1 MKTPS
6 FWYPSPASRPPLL
19 ARILAPLASLYAAGA
34 RFHRDHATPHSVA
47 IPVICLG
54 NLVAGGSGKTP
65 TAIALMKLLKDRTM
79 FLSPAF
85 VTRGYRGKITGP
97 ERVDDSNNAV
107 FWGDEALLLARHA
120 TTYVAANRFQGADHA
135 RFNGADAVL
144 LDDGLQ
150 NYDLQKT
157 VSFAVIDA
165 RMGFGNGRVIPAG
178 PLRQPL
184 ADGLSSADA
193 FILIGDATQAATQD
207 STRSVRAALPD
218 KVPVFSARMTVPDH
232 VDLPQTPY
240 VAFCGIGFPEKFKA
254 SLAGHGVDCVAFHAF
269 ADHHAFTMDDMT
281 RLVEDAIERK
291 ARLITTE
298 KDYVRL
304 PDFSKKSLIDVLPI
318 EIVFDDPDA
327 IVTFL
332 QTRIAAQ
339 PPS

>member
-6 FWYPSPASRPPLL
+6 FWYATSSPRPPLL
-19 ARILAPLASLYAAGA
+19 ARVLSPLASLYAAGA
-34 RFHRDHATPHSVA
+34 RFHRNHAAPRAVS

-65 TAIALMKLLKDRTM
+65 TSIALMKLLKDRNN

-120 TTYVAANRFQGADHA
+120 TTYVAANRYLGADHA
-135 RFNGADAVL
+135 QFNGADAVL
-144 LDDGLQ
+144 MDDGLQ

-157 VSFAVIDA
+157 VSFAVIDGM
-165 RMGFGNGRVIPAG
+165 MGFGNGQVIPAG

-184 ADGLSSADA
+184 EDGLSRADA
-193 FILIGDATQAATQD
+193 FILIGDD
-207 STRSVRAALPD
+207 TRSIRATLPAN
-218 KVPVFSARMTVPDH
+218 KPVFSARITVPDH
-232 VDLPQTPY
+232 LDLPQTPY
-240 VAFCGIGFPEKFKA
+240 IAFCGIGFPDKFKA
-254 SLAGHGVDCVAFHAF
+254 TLTKHGTHCVAFHAF
-269 ADHHAFTMDDMT
+269 ADHHAFTMEDMT
-281 RLVEDAIERK
+281 RLVDDAIEHK

-304 PDFSKKSLIDVLPI
+304 PDFSKKSMIDVLPI
-318 EIVFDDPDA
+318 EIAFDDPDGILA
-327 IVTFL
+327 FIKNRPLLSPTDSGATIV
-332 QTRIAAQ
+332 Q
-339 PPS
+339 